1 MVGPVNAS
9 GYSRLPSAV
18 NFSKRQGGSNVYD
31 ELEAS
36 GLAPREVVAA
46 LRVRRQSTGTS
57 RRGGGRGDRQLW
69 NFLSNSI

>member
-1 MVGPVNAS
+1 VNAS

-36 GLAPREVVAA
+36 GLAAREVVAA
-46 LRVRRQSTGTS
+46 LPLRRQSTGS
-57 RRGGGRGDRQLW
+57 SRGGGGGGSGDR
-69 NFLSNSI
+69 